1 MRMNPKSRKN
11 EIVHMRMPLAHR
23 IQHWVLILSF
33 VLLILSGMPVR
44 YYDAP
49 FSGFLLKLMGG
60 MQMRGMVHRAGAV
73 ILIGLCI
80 FHLGGIIFL
89 ARAREEIK
97 EFFPRLKD
105 LTDAIH
111 HVFYNLGRRP
121 YPPRYGKYNFIE
133 KFEYLAVAWGSVVMI
148 LTGFVLWHENFFLS
162 FMPKWL
168 WDAARVAHSY
178 EAVLA
183 FLAIIIWHFYNVHLN
198 PDVFPMSRIWLDGKI
213 TEEELKKH
221 HVLQYEKITGC
232 DVPDG
237 NLPEHSA
244 EGGDEPF

>member
-1 MRMNPKSRKN
+1 MMKN
-11 EIVHMRMPLAHR
+11 KENENVTMRMPLAHR
-23 IQHWVLILSF
+23 IQHIVLIFSF

-49 FSGFLLKLMGG
+49 LSGFLLKLMGG
-60 MQMRGMVHRAGAV
+60 MQMRGVIHRLGAV
-73 ILIGLCI
+73 LLIGLCV
-80 FHLGGIIFL
+80 FHLGGLLFL
-89 ARAREEIK
+89 SRAREEMK

-105 LTDAIH
+105 ITDMAH
-111 HVFYNLGRRP
+111 HMFYNLGRRHD
-121 YPPRYGKYNFIE
+121 PPRYGKYNFIE

-148 LTGFVLWHENFFLS
+148 LTGLILWHENLFLS
-162 FMPKWL
+162 LIPKWL

-198 PDVFPMSRIWLDGKI
+198 PEVFPMSRVWLDGKI

-221 HVLQYEKITGC
+221 HPLQYEKMMKERMQTEE
-232 DVPDG
+232 
-237 NLPEHSA
+237 L
-244 EGGDEPF
+244 EGGDENF

>member
-1 MRMNPKSRKN
+1 MKMSKN
-11 EIVHMRMPLAHR
+11 ENEKKYMRMPLAHR
-23 IQHWVLILSF
+23 IQHGALIFSF
-33 VLLILSGMPVR
+33 ALLILSGMPVR

-49 FSGFLLKLMGG
+49 LSGFLLKLMGG
-60 MQMRGMVHRAGAV
+60 MQMRGVIHRAGAV
-73 ILIGLCI
+73 LLIGLCI
-80 FHLGGIIFL
+80 FHLGGLLFL
-89 ARAREEIK
+89 SRAREEMK

-105 LTDAIH
+105 LTDAFH
-111 HVFYNLGRRP
+111 HVFYNLGRRDD
-121 YPPRYGKYNFIE
+121 PPRYGKYNFIE

-162 FMPKWL
+162 LIPKRL

-198 PDVFPMSRIWLDGKI
+198 PEVFPMSRVWLDGKI

-221 HVLQYEKITGC
+221 HHLQYEKMIEKS
-232 DVPDG
+232 VQDG
-237 NLPEHSA
+237 NLQSKEL
-244 EGGDEPF
+244 EGGDENF